1 MSIEDIVKGCKE
13 GNRQSQEVLV
23 QKFAPGLLAICYRY
37 TSDYHQAQ
45 DALQESFLSIFKNLP
60 TLKNNAAFAGWA
72 KRIAVHACLE
82 ILRKN
87 QKFIFIEMNLTPED
101 ISVEI
106 PDVYSHLAKEEM
118 LELLRKLPKT
128 LYLVFN
134 LYVIEGYDHK
144 EIAEILNIT
153 ESTSRAS
160 LFKAR
165 QKLIHIIRTGEH
177 DNLQNFTFKDKLS
190 IHGL

>member
-1 MSIEDIVKGCKE
+1 M
-13 GNRQSQEVLV
+13 
-23 QKFAPGLLAICYRY
+23 
-37 TSDYHQAQ
+37 
-45 DALQESFLSIFKNLP
+45 
-60 TLKNNAAFAGWA
+60 
-72 KRIAVHACLE
+72 
-82 ILRKN
+82 
-87 QKFIFIEMNLTPED
+87 
-101 ISVEI
+101 
-106 PDVYSHLAKEEM
+106 YSHLAKEEM
-118 LELLRKLPKT
+118 LQVLRKLPKT

-134 LYVIEGYDHK
+134 LYVMEGYDHK
-144 EIAEILNIT
+144 EIAEILHIS